1 MLPRYDEFYAPLL
14 HVLKDGNTYTMKEV
28 KKRIAE
34 NLHLPED
41 ALLERL
47 ASGRQSVY
55 DNRIGWAKTY
65 LQKAGVVV
73 SPKRAQIMITDR
85 GKALLSSGETI
96 TNALLEEK
104 YPEFAEFCGKKSSD
118 KVIDVTDTVLAEETP
133 QEVLDRVYG
142 TINEQLADD
151 LLIEIMGQSVKFF
164 EILVVDLMKAMNY
177 GDGFVTKLSRDD
189 GIDGI
194 IHEDKLGFNL
204 IYIQAKR
211 WNPDTTIGKP
221 EIQKFAGAM
230 MGPPKV
236 EKGLFI
242 TIAKFSQGAKDYA
255 NAQHIILVDGRK
267 LTELMI
273 EHELG
278 VSTQKSYRIKR
289 IDSDYFTDNCFSREL
304 IFSRLPFY

>member
-1 MLPRYDEFYAPLL
+1 MLPRYDEFYMPLL
-14 HVLKDGNTYTMKEV
+14 HVLQDGKTYTMKEV

-34 NLHLPED
+34 NLHLSDEV
-41 ALLERL
+41 LLERL

-55 DNRIGWAKTY
+55 DNRVNWAKTY
-65 LQKAGVVV
+65 LKKAKVVE

-85 GKALLSSGETI
+85 GKALIASGEVV

-104 YPEFAEFCGKKSSD
+104 YPEFTEFCGKKD
-118 KVIDVTDTVLAEETP
+118 IDETVATPTLALSEETP

-142 TINEQLADD
+142 TINEQLADE
-151 LLIEIMGQSVKFF
+151 LLAEIMGQSAKFF

-177 GDGFVTKLSRDD
+177 GDGFVTKLSGDD

-211 WNPDTTIGKP
+211 WKSETTIGKP

-230 MGPPKV
+230 MGPPKM
-236 EKGLFI
+236 EKVYL
-242 TIAKFSQGAKDYA
+242 
-255 NAQHIILVDGRK
+255 
-267 LTELMI
+267 
-273 EHELG
+273 
-278 VSTQKSYRIKR
+278 
-289 IDSDYFTDNCFSREL
+289 
-304 IFSRLPFY
+304 

>member
-1 MLPRYDEFYAPLL
+1 MLPRYDEFYMPLL
-14 HVLKDGNTYTMKEV
+14 HVLQDGKTYTMKEV

-34 NLHLPED
+34 NLHLSDE

-55 DNRIGWAKTY
+55 DNRVNWAKTY
-65 LQKAGVVV
+65 LKKAKVVE

-85 GKALLSSGETI
+85 GKALIASGEVV

-104 YPEFAEFCGKKSSD
+104 YPEFAEFCGKKD
-118 KVIDVTDTVLAEETP
+118 TDETVATPTLALSEETP

-142 TINEQLADD
+142 TINEQLADE
-151 LLIEIMGQSVKFF
+151 LLAEIMGQSAKFF

-177 GDGFVTKLSRDD
+177 GDGFVTKLSGDD

-211 WNPDTTIGKP
+211 WRSETTIGKP

-230 MGPPKV
+230 MGPPKM

-242 TIAKFSQGAKDYA
+242 TTAKFSQGAKDFA
-255 NAQHIILVDGRK
+255 DAQHIILVDGKK

-273 EHELG
+273 EYELG
-278 VSTQKSYRIKR
+278 VSTQKAYRIKR
-289 IDSDYFTDNCFSREL
+289 IDTDYFADS
-304 IFSRLPFY
+304 

>member
-1 MLPRYDEFYAPLL
+1 MLPRYDEFYMPLL
-14 HVLKDGNTYTMKEV
+14 HVLQDGKIYTMKEV

-34 NLHLPED
+34 KLNISED

-47 ASGRQSVY
+47 SSDRQTVY

-65 LQKAGVVV
+65 LKKAKVIE
-73 SPKRAQIMITDR
+73 SPKRAQIIITDR
-85 GKALLSSGETI
+85 GKALIESGEII
-96 TNALLEEK
+96 TNKLLEQK
-104 YPEFAEFCGKKSSD
+104 YPEFAEFRGKKNTNET
-118 KVIDVTDTVLAEETP
+118 VTTTTLELSEETP
-133 QEVLDRVYG
+133 QEILDRVYG
-142 TINEQLADD
+142 TINDQLADD
-151 LLIEIMGQSVKFF
+151 LLAEIMGQNAKFF
-164 EILVVDLMKAMNY
+164 EMLVVDLMKAMNY
-177 GDGFVTKLSRDD
+177 GDGFVTKQSGDD

-211 WNPDTTIGKP
+211 WKSETTIGKP

-242 TIAKFSQGAKDYA
+242 TTAKFSQGAKDFA
-255 NAQHIILVDGRK
+255 DAQHIILVDGKK

-278 VSTQKSYRIKR
+278 VSTQKSYCIKR
-289 IDSDYFTDNCFSREL
+289 IDTDYFADN
-304 IFSRLPFY
+304 

>member
-151 LLIEIMGQSVKFF
+151 LLIEIMGQSAKFF

-177 GDGFVTKLSRDD
+177 GDGFVTKLSGDD

-221 EIQKFAGAM
+221 EIQK
-230 MGPPKV
+230 
-236 EKGLFI
+236 GLFI
-242 TIAKFSQGAKDYA
+242 TTAKFSQGAKDYA

-289 IDSDYFTDNCFSREL
+289 IDSDYFTDN
-304 IFSRLPFY
+304 

>member
-1 MLPRYDEFYAPLL
+1 MLPRYDEFYMPLL
-14 HVLKDGNTYTMKEV
+14 RVLQDGKIYTMKEV
-28 KKRIAE
+28 KKLIAE
-34 NLHLPED
+34 KLHISDD

-47 ASGRQSVY
+47 SSDRQTVY

-65 LQKAGVVV
+65 LKKAKVIE
-73 SPKRAQIMITDR
+73 SPKRAQIIITDR
-85 GKALLSSGETI
+85 GKALIESGEII
-96 TNALLEEK
+96 TNALLEQK
-104 YPEFAEFCGKKSSD
+104 YPEFAEFRGKKNID
-118 KVIDVTDTVLAEETP
+118 KKVALPTLPLTEETP
-133 QEVLDRVYG
+133 QEILDRVYG
-142 TINEQLADD
+142 TITDQLADD
-151 LLIEIMGQSVKFF
+151 LLTEIMAQSANFF

-177 GDGFVTKLSRDD
+177 GDGFVTKMSGDE

-211 WNPDTTIGKP
+211 WKPETTIGKP

-230 MGPPKV
+230 MGPPKI

-242 TIAKFSQGAKDYA
+242 TTAKFSQGAKAFAD
-255 NAQHIILVDGRK
+255 AQHIILVDGKK

-278 VSTQKSYRIKR
+278 VSTQKAYRIKR
-289 IDSDYFTDNCFSREL
+289 IDTDYFADN
-304 IFSRLPFY
+304 

>member
-1 MLPRYDEFYAPLL
+1 MLPRYDEFYMPLL
-14 HVLKDGNTYTMKEV
+14 HVLQDGKIYTMKEV

-34 NLHLPED
+34 KLNISED

-47 ASGRQSVY
+47 SSDRQTVY

-65 LQKAGVVV
+65 LKKAKVIE
-73 SPKRAQIMITDR
+73 SPKRAQIIITDR
-85 GKALLSSGETI
+85 GKALIESGEII
-96 TNALLEEK
+96 TNKLLEQK
-104 YPEFAEFCGKKSSD
+104 YPEFAEFRGKKNTNET
-118 KVIDVTDTVLAEETP
+118 VTTTTLELSEETP
-133 QEVLDRVYG
+133 QEILDRVYG
-142 TINEQLADD
+142 TINDQLADD
-151 LLIEIMGQSVKFF
+151 LLAEIMGQNAKFF
-164 EILVVDLMKAMNY
+164 EMLVVDLMKAMNY
-177 GDGFVTKLSRDD
+177 GDGFVTKQSGDD

-211 WNPDTTIGKP
+211 WKSETTIGKP

-242 TIAKFSQGAKDYA
+242 TTAKFSQGAKDFA
-255 NAQHIILVDGRK
+255 DAQHIILVDGKK

-278 VSTQKSYRIKR
+278 VSTHKSYRIKR
-289 IDSDYFTDNCFSREL
+289 IDTDYFADN
-304 IFSRLPFY
+304 

>member
-1 MLPRYDEFYAPLL
+1 MLPRYDEFYMPLL
-14 HVLKDGNTYTMKEV
+14 RVLQDGKIYTMKEV
-28 KKRIAE
+28 KKLIAE
-34 NLHLPED
+34 KLHISDD

-47 ASGRQSVY
+47 SSDRQTVY

-65 LQKAGVVV
+65 LKKAKVIE
-73 SPKRAQIMITDR
+73 SPKRAQIIITDR
-85 GKALLSSGETI
+85 GKALIESGEII
-96 TNALLEEK
+96 TNALLEQK
-104 YPEFAEFCGKKSSD
+104 YPEFAEFRGKKNID
-118 KVIDVTDTVLAEETP
+118 KKVALPTLPLTEETP
-133 QEVLDRVYG
+133 QEILDRVYG
-142 TINEQLADD
+142 TITDQLADD
-151 LLIEIMGQSVKFF
+151 LLTEIMAQSANFF

-177 GDGFVTKLSRDD
+177 EDGFVTKMSGDE

-211 WNPDTTIGKP
+211 WKPETTIGKP

-230 MGPPKV
+230 MGPPKI

-242 TIAKFSQGAKDYA
+242 TTAKFSQGAKAFAD
-255 NAQHIILVDGRK
+255 AQHIILVDGKK

-278 VSTQKSYRIKR
+278 VSTQKAYRIKR
-289 IDSDYFTDNCFSREL
+289 IDTDYFADN
-304 IFSRLPFY
+304 

>member
-34 NLHLPED
+34 NLHLSED

-151 LLIEIMGQSVKFF
+151 LLIEIMGQSAKFF

-177 GDGFVTKLSRDD
+177 GDGFVTKLSGDD

-230 MGPPKV
+230 MEPPKV

-242 TIAKFSQGAKDYA
+242 TTAKFSQGAKDYA

-289 IDSDYFTDNCFSREL
+289 IDSDYFTDN
-304 IFSRLPFY
+304 

>member
-151 LLIEIMGQSVKFF
+151 LLIEIMGQSAKFF

-177 GDGFVTKLSRDD
+177 GDGFVTKLSGDD

-194 IHEDKLGFNL
+194 VHEDKLGFNL

-211 WNPDTTIGKP
+211 WNPNTTIGKP

-230 MGPPKV
+230 MGPPKL
-236 EKGLFI
+236 EKSPLKNEENRSQQEVDSNVGFLFFPI
-242 TIAKFSQGAKDYA
+242 SC
-255 NAQHIILVDGRK
+255 IIDTSNRYG
-267 LTELMI
+267 
-273 EHELG
+273 G
-278 VSTQKSYRIKR
+278 
-289 IDSDYFTDNCFSREL
+289 FPC
-304 IFSRLPFY
+304 